1 MSATMPWSDA
11 IRFSEVGR
19 GPVRKSLEAD
29 EATRKAIARYL
40 DLVSIE
46 SLSAEVSAKPWLDGA
61 EITGRFKAS
70 ITQTCSA
77 SGDPFPE
84 AIDGEFLVRAL
95 PPGSINAPQEDLGEE
110 IDLDPEADDPP
121 DVLETDSIDLAGY
134 VVEHLSLELDPFP
147 RKPGAVFE
155 PPVDEEPLSPFAALR
170 ALKKDD
176 APE

>member
-1 MSATMPWSDA
+1 MSDQMPWNDA

-19 GPVRKSLEAD
+19 GPVRKQLEAD
-29 EATRKAIARYL
+29 EATRKAIARHL

-46 SLSAEVSAKPWLDGA
+46 SLTADVSAKSWLDGV
-61 EITGRFKAS
+61 EVSGRFKAQV
-70 ITQTCSA
+70 TQTCSV
-77 SGDPFPE
+77 SGDPLPE
-84 AIDGEFLVRAL
+84 SVAGEFLVRAL
-95 PPGSINAPQEDLGEE
+95 PPGSLNAPQEDLGEE

>member
-1 MSATMPWSDA
+1 MTAPQPWSDT

-19 GPVRKSLEAD
+19 GPVRKRLEAD
-29 EATRKAIARYL
+29 EAARKAIARYL
-40 DLVSIE
+40 DLVSVE
-46 SLSAEVSAKPWLDGA
+46 ALSGDVSAKAWMDGA
-61 EITGRFKAS
+61 EIAGRFRAEV
-70 ITQTCSA
+70 TQTCSVSA
-77 SGDPFPE
+77 EPFPE
-84 AIDGEFLVRAL
+84 TVEGDFLVRVL
-95 PPGSINAPQEDLGEE
+95 PPGSPNAPQEDLGEE

-134 VVEHLSLELDPFP
+134 LVEHLSLELDPFP

-155 PPVDEEPLSPFAALR
+155 PPVDQEPLSPFAALR